1 MSSVSVRLQRIGPPA
16 AFLIGVT
23 VTLVFAVIAIQ
34 LVMRPPLD
42 ELKELSLGLALTS
55 LGSLAAGYVLY
66 RLGWWRWP
74 KRILHTL
81 VLGSVLQAA
90 LVFFNV
96 WLTASNMFIEKHDL
110 ELASLL
116 LLFGAGIAISF
127 GVFVSASLTRGLRR
141 VEQAAERL
149 AGGDLSARAAIDG
162 RDEVARLAATFNR
175 MADQLETAARK
186 QRELDTP
193 QATRQAG

>member
-1 MSSVSVRLQRIGPPA
+1 MSAASVRLQRLGPPT
-16 AFLIGVT
+16 AFLIGVAA
-23 VTLVFAVIAIQ
+23 TLVFAVIAIQ
-34 LVMRPPLD
+34 LVMQPPPG
-42 ELKELSLGLALTS
+42 ELRELSLGLALTS

-96 WLTASNMFIEKHDL
+96 WWTACGMFIEKHDL

-141 VEQAAERL
+141 VE
-149 AGGDLSARAAIDG
+149 
-162 RDEVARLAATFNR
+162 
-175 MADQLETAARK
+175 
-186 QRELDTP
+186 
-193 QATRQAG
+193 